1 MIQQRAKFL
10 GLLLGLSI
18 LVGCSSSGGGGG
30 STAAPTATLTAT
42 PATIVA
48 GQEQVAIIFTSTNA
62 TQGSIDNG
70 VGPVGTNSQVTVQP
84 SLTTTYTY
92 TATGPGGSA
101 SATAIVTVTPSGPA
115 PSLTFI
121 ASPPSI
127 IAGQSVTL
135 TWTSKNATSVVIS
148 GITSANCG
156 SPPCAVAPAAGGSIT
171 QSPTSTTTYYA
182 IATGNG
188 QQTTV
193 SAVVT
198 MTALN
203 SFDGMPEPA
212 SAFGT
217 KNANDVDP
225 YGAVGTKQFIE
236 YANIQYQ
243 AYDKTTFAP
252 VGALELI
259 GAPWESPLNVAPIQQ
274 CSGSGIQL
282 DAVIHF
288 DRLANRW
295 VIAAKATFV
304 NHYYFCIA
312 VSNTD
317 DVSSTSP
324 AFGWN
329 AYFFSLDPILGTNST
344 GNVYFPDWP
353 KLGVWPD
360 AYYAAMD
367 AQDLNNFSAQVG
379 VVACAFDRINMLA
392 GNPMSRP
399 QCFKDTSLISNG
411 LYLGH
416 SLVPA
421 DFDGT
426 TATAPPIG
434 RHEIMVSIQNPVND
448 GTTTTSNTLNLWD
461 FHVDW
466 TTPANTTFTHK
477 SISVPTP
484 YTPGCYLFVPGAPAI
499 TNCIPEPASSGTGEK
514 IDSVGDRFMPRFS
527 YRNFGT
533 YESFLISHTIQT
545 NLNPTQNPLQTGIQW
560 YELQG
565 SGTPSLHQSGI
576 ISPDDRSFRFLPSIA
591 QDKVGNAAVGYS
603 VSSASTDPGIGFSY
617 WDLTTGTTPTEVTLI
632 DGAQQGEEITPITGN
647 GEWGTYSSMT
657 IDPVDDCTFWYVN
670 EYWPTNASWAT
681 RIVNFKLPT
690 CQ

>member
-1 MIQQRAKFL
+1 M
-10 GLLLGLSI
+10 LLCLSI
-18 LVGCSSSGGGGG
+18 LAGCSSSGGGGG
-30 STAAPTATLTAT
+30 STAAPTATLTAN
-42 PATIVA
+42 PSS
-48 GQEQVAIIFTSTNA
+48 FTANQGGSQLFFNSTNA
-62 TQGSIDNG
+62 TQGSIDQG
-70 VGPVGTNSQVTVQP
+70 VGPVGINSHVQVTP
-84 SLTTTYTY
+84 ALTTIYTY
-92 TATGPGGSA
+92 TATGPGGTAKA
-101 SATAIVTVTPSGPA
+101 SATVTVIPEGPPPTVNLTVTPLA
-115 PSLTFI
+115 I
-121 ASPPSI
+121 VASQPI
-127 IAGQSVTL
+127 TL
-135 TWTSKNATSVVIS
+135 TWSSTNATSVVIY
-148 GITSANCG
+148 ANG
-156 SPPCAVAPAAGGSIT
+156 SSLQAVQPAAAGSVT
-171 QSPTSTTTYYA
+171 LSPMADTTYTLV
-182 IATGNG
+182 ATGNG
-188 QQTTV
+188 QQTTSAGTKVTV
-193 SAVVT
+193 SP
-198 MTALN
+198 LN
-203 SFDGMPEPA
+203 SFDGMAEPA
-212 SAFGT
+212 SAIGT

-225 YGAVGTKQFIE
+225 YGAIGTKQFIE
-236 YANIQYQ
+236 YVNTQYQ
-243 AYDKTTFAP
+243 AYDRTTFAP
-252 VGALELI
+252 VGALQQI
-259 GAPWESPLNVAPIQQ
+259 GTPWENPLNVAPIQQ

-282 DAVIHF
+282 DAVINF

-317 DVSSTSP
+317 DLNSTSP
-324 AFGWN
+324 VFGWN
-329 AYFFSLDPILGTNST
+329 AYFFSLDPILGTNSS

-367 AQDLNNFSAQVG
+367 MQDLNNFSAEVG
-379 VVACAFDRINMLA
+379 VIACAFDRASMVA
-392 GNPMSRP
+392 GATMAPP

-426 TATAPPIG
+426 TATAPPTG
-434 RHEIMVSIQNPVND
+434 RDEFMVSIQNPVND
-448 GTTTTSNTLNLWD
+448 GTTTTSNTFNLWD

-484 YTPGCYLFVPGAPAI
+484 YTPGCYLFVSGAPAI
-499 TNCIPEPASSGTGEK
+499 TNCVPEPASGTNGEK

-533 YESFLISHTIQT
+533 YESFLVSHTIQT

-560 YELQG
+560 FELQG
-565 SGTPSLHQSGI
+565 SGTPSLHQSGV
-576 ISPDDRSFRFLPSIA
+576 ISPDETSFRFLPSIA
-591 QDKVGNAAVGYS
+591 QDKLGNAAVGYS
-603 VSSASTDPGIGFSY
+603 ISSASTDPGISFSF
-617 WDLTTGTTPTEVTLI
+617 WNLATGTTPSEVTLI
-632 DGAQQGEEITPITGN
+632 NGAQQGEEITPSTGN

-657 IDPVDDCTFWYVN
+657 VDPVDGCTFWYVN
-670 EYWPTNASWAT
+670 EYWPTNASWTT